1 MKIRALILSLII
13 ASTAVFAYN
22 FDNTLPL
29 KGKSIADSKLQSEAM
44 MPIYY
49 YSLRVAAQGCQDF
62 AIVNTEVS
70 KAKADNKW
78 SEIWTVKACTRTARI
93 PIKFSTTEQGTDF
106 AIDPMGVR
114 WTQAK

>member
-93 PIKFSTTEQGTDF
+93 PINFTQKADGTDY
-106 AIDPMGVR
+106 AIDYMNVKV
-114 WTQAK
+114 AK